1 MNAIREI
8 KKVKNGK
15 VEIELPKDFNGN
27 EVEVIVLLNNKLEKK
42 SGTHRKKAI
51 EKFGGILK
59 DYANPVLIQNEKD
72 IAWTKV
78 AKDKYDSSRY

>member
-27 EVEVIVLLNNKLEKK
+27 NVEIIILMNTQDVDKNIKK
-42 SGTHRKKAI
+42 GKRKN
-51 EKFGGILK
+51 EGRSLGGILHK
-59 DYANPVLIQNEKD
+59 YTNPNLIPKEKD
-72 IAWTKV
+72 AWPNAV
-78 AKDKYDSSRY
+78 KDKHGLH